1 MLVMYLA
8 WLIINRIPIHRK
20 AHARATDG
28 DAPLSPSAPAPRRV
42 RWFDLV
48 DTEHVDLFR
57 DEHKDDVNDLIE
69 DQERDRR
76 LKGRAWWFWKLYYYV
91 A

>member
-1 MLVMYLA
+1 MLVMYVA
-8 WLIINRIPIHRK
+8 WLAIKRIP
-20 AHARATDG
+20 ARRSEDDAAA
-28 DAPLSPSAPAPRRV
+28 DAPLSPDALAPHRV

-48 DTEHVDLFR
+48 DTANVDLFR
-57 DEHKDDVNDLIE
+57 DEHKDDVGDLIE

-76 LKGRAWWFWKLYYYV
+76 LNGRTKWLWKLYYTT

>member
-8 WLIINRIPIHRK
+8 WLVIKRIPTLRTEDVN
-20 AHARATDG
+20 AADS
-28 DAPLSPSAPAPRRV
+28 PLPSSSMSPRRG

-48 DTEHVDLFR
+48 DTASVDLFR
-57 DEHKDDVNDLIE
+57 DEHKDDVTDLIE

-76 LKGRAWWFWKLYYYV
+76 LNGRLRWFWRLYYTV

>member
-1 MLVMYLA
+1 MLVMYVA
-8 WLIINRIPIHRK
+8 WLLINRAPGPSVETES
-20 AHARATDG
+20 AAT
-28 DAPLSPSAPAPRRV
+28 PEEPPSQNPRRV

-48 DTEHVDLFR
+48 DTVNVDLFR
-57 DEHKDDVNDLIE
+57 DEHQDDVNDLIE

-76 LKGRAWWFWKLYYYV
+76 LKGRVNWFWKLYYIM